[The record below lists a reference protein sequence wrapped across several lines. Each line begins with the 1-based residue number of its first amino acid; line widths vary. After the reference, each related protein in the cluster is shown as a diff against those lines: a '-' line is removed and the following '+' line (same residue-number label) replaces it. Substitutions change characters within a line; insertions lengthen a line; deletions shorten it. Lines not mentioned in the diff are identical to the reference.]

1 MDLSVLMSDLNND
14 SLFRFHLAKTEPEGS
29 RPIDALAKS
38 DEEWMGWQ
46 IYSGNKRERFP
57 KEFIASFAQVSGG
70 KFLFGGIF
78 RIKNRTKEGYEVEY
92 TDQHKDLIGRL
103 LINYTGDNWRTT
115 CFTPS
120 YIFSNSQVQ
129 GIYESRYR
137 GEQFRSFDEINH
149 DFGSL
154 EVIVKN
160 DLMDW
165 KAALSSVFGVYL
177 ITDKSTGKQYVG
189 SAYGE
194 GGIWGRWTTYI
205 YSYHGNNV
213 DLVELFKQKDVQ
225 YFKENFMFAILEV
238 IPTTKSQAE
247 VAYRE
252 SLWKEKLFT
261 RRFGHNK
268 N

>member
-29 RPIDALAKS
+29 RPLDALAKS
-38 DEEWMGWQ
+38 DEEWKGWQ
-46 IYSGNKRERFP
+46 IYFGKKKERFP
-57 KEFIASFAQVSGG
+57 KEYIVSFAQVSGG
-70 KFLFGGIF
+70 KFLFGGVF
-78 RIKNRTKEGYEVEY
+78 RIKNRSKDGYDLEC
-92 TDQHKDLIGRL
+92 TDQYKDLIGRL
-103 LINYTGDNWRTT
+103 LINYTGDNLRTT

-129 GIYESRYR
+129 GIYESKYR

-165 KAALSSVFGVYL
+165 KTALRSVFGVYL

-194 GGIWGRWTTYI
+194 GGIWGRWITYI

-225 YFKENFMFAILEV
+225 YFQENFMFAILEV
-238 IPTTKSQAE
+238 IPTTKSQSE
-247 VAYRE
+247 VTYRE
-252 SLWKEKLFT
+252 SLWKKKLFT
-261 RRFGHNK
+261 RKFGHNK